1 MPYRVLPAMLALSL
15 LSSPLRT
22 RAQEPDTV
30 RSVDIQAVTVN
41 STFSRQEKLGSSL
54 SVDIA
59 DKAFIREYFTGNL
72 VQTLGNI
79 PGVRSMDIGS
89 GFSKPVIRGM
99 GFNRIA
105 VLENGIKQEGQQ
117 WGADHGLEI
126 DAFNAER
133 VVVRKGPASLMYGSD
148 AMGGTIEITPLP
160 PPAEDMFF
168 GEAVVMGR
176 SVNGTLAA
184 SVMLALKRNRW
195 YTRLRYTGQNFG
207 DYRVPTDTIVY
218 LTQKLPVH
226 GNRLKNTAR
235 RERDVSLWTE
245 HRRNGYYTSFSVS
258 NAYQKVGFFP
268 GAHGIPDASRL
279 ENDGS
284 RRDIGLPYST
294 VNHLKATTRQQYS
307 WRSWSA
313 SLDLGYQNNRR
324 TEMSEFHTHY
334 GNQSRPVKNPDR
346 ELFFSLNTFSAS
358 ARLRYFG
365 TGGWEHTAGVDVQYQ
380 HNGIGG
386 YSFLLPRYDRAISG
400 VYWIASW
407 TVTEA
412 LTLTGGLRYDHG
424 RVDISAYRDS
434 YLADYLQTNGYDAET
449 IARYEWRSYAVDKR
463 FGDLSG
469 GAGLVWNPGRGHLV
483 KANIGRS
490 FRLPGANE
498 LASNGVHHGTF
509 RHEQG
514 DAALASERGWQFDME
529 YGYEMGRFSAA
540 VSPFASRYTNYIYL
554 RPTGEWSLLPHA
566 GQVYR
571 YTGARA
577 VLAGTEVSLAVSL
590 PFGFGYSFAGEYV
603 YTYNLD
609 EDIPLAFS
617 PPATMRNTVSWTG
630 GRYGVHIETE
640 SLARQD
646 RVARNESPTPG
657 TNLFHAGFSAD
668 IPLGNT
674 VVEVTLRLRNIF
686 DRKYYNHLSFYRHIE
701 IPEPGRNIQLM
712 IKVPFK
718 TRTK

>member
-1 MPYRVLPAMLALSL
+1 MPYRLFPAMLVLSL
-15 LSSPLRT
+15 LLSPQRSS
-22 RAQEPDTV
+22 AQEPDSV

-41 STFSRQEKLGSSL
+41 STFSRQEKLGSAL

-59 DKAFIREYFTGNL
+59 DKAFIRDYFTGNL
-72 VQTLGNI
+72 VQTLANI

-133 VVVRKGPASLMYGSD
+133 VVVRKGPSSLMYGSD

-160 PPAEDMFF
+160 PPAEDLFF
-168 GEAVVMGR
+168 GEAVLMGR
-176 SVNGTLAA
+176 SVNGTVAA
-184 SVMLALKRNRW
+184 SLMLALKRNRW
-195 YTRLRYTGQNFG
+195 YTRLRYTEQNFG

-226 GNRLKNTAR
+226 GNRLKNTAG
-235 RERDVSLWTE
+235 RERDASLWTE
-245 HRRNGYYTSFSVS
+245 YRRNGYYMNYSVS
-258 NAYQKVGFFP
+258 NAWQKVGFFP

-279 ENDGS
+279 DKDGS
-284 RRDIGLPYST
+284 RRNIGLPYST

-313 SLDLGYQNNRR
+313 SLDLGFQNNRC

-334 GNQSRPVKNPDR
+334 GSQPRPAENPDR
-346 ELFFSLNTFSAS
+346 ELFFSLNTLSAS

-365 TGGWEHTAGVDVQYQ
+365 SGGWEHTAGADVQYQ

-386 YSFLLPRYDRAISG
+386 YSFLLPRYDRLTSG
-400 VYWIASW
+400 AYWIASW
-407 TVTEA
+407 TVSGT
-412 LTLTGGLRYDHG
+412 LTLSGGLRYDHG
-424 RVDISAYRDS
+424 RIDISAFRDR
-434 YLADYLQTNGYDAET
+434 YLADYLEAGGYDAQT
-449 IARYEWRSYAVDKR
+449 VARYEWRSYAVDKR

-469 GAGLVWNPGRGHLV
+469 GAGLVWNPGRGHLLKV
-483 KANIGRS
+483 NVGRS

-514 DAALASERGWQFDME
+514 DAGLDSERGWQFDAE
-529 YGYEMGRFSAA
+529 YGIERGRYSFD
-540 VSPFASRYTNYIYL
+540 VSPFASRYSNYIYL

-571 YTGARA
+571 YTGAKA
-577 VLAGTEVSLAVSL
+577 VFAGTEVSFAVRL
-590 PFGFGYSFAGEYV
+590 PFGLGYSFAGEYV

-609 EDIPLAFS
+609 EDIPLSFS
-617 PPATMRNTVSWTG
+617 PPPTMRNTVSWTG
-630 GRYGVHIETE
+630 GRYGVHIEIE

-657 TNLFHAGFSAD
+657 ATLFHAGLSAD
-668 IPLGNT
+668 LPLGNT
-674 VVEVTLRLRNIF
+674 ALEVTLRFQNIF
-686 DRKYYNHLSFYRHIE
+686 DRKYYNHLSFCRHVE
-701 IPEPGRNIQLM
+701 IPEPGRNIQLVV
-712 IKVPFK
+712 KVPFK
-718 TRTK
+718 TR